1 MPARTH
7 SDLPET
13 EFRVIDETETDFTI
27 AVDISKAAIVRH
39 RRFLEMLLEAVR
51 GGEDG

>member
-1 MPARTH
+1 MLGRTR
-7 SDLPET
+7 SDLLET
-13 EFRVIDETETDFTI
+13 ELCVIDETETEFTI
-27 AVDISKAAIVRH
+27 AVDIPKTAIVRH